1 VPFCTNAKLRRHCGE
16 KKKIQ
21 MKKIFAIA
29 FLFITYAATAQHSLP
44 ANEDRP
50 ATHGMLIF
58 GTNKIYASHLPMFHS
73 PHNYQVILE
82 LDLDGIAKQKFVTDQ
97 NSHPQ
102 FTAYTIEPEKFILPE
117 MIANPKPFTANIYR
131 GHFERGGMMIAENI
145 SVKIKQVIYFE
156 KFDRGESKSPDADFI
171 LFGNIKEQFA
181 AHHITNKPDFD
192 QIIQVQTDTALIN
205 EHAAFKTVT
214 FKSADNT
221 PAGISG
227 NAIEI
232 ADGEKKISIILLK
245 QLYLEF
251 DDLKE

>member
-1 VPFCTNAKLRRHCGE
+1 MAKGGDIRKG
-16 KKKIQ
+16 KIK

-29 FLFITYAATAQHSLP
+29 FLFITYAATAQHSMP
-44 ANEDRP
+44 VNEDRP

-58 GTNKIYASHLPMFHS
+58 GTNKIYTSHLPMFHS

-82 LDLDGIAKQKFVTDQ
+82 LDLDSIAKQKFVADQ

-131 GHFERGGMMIAENI
+131 GHFERGGMMIAENV

-156 KFDRGESKSPDADFI
+156 KFDRDESKSPGADFI
-171 LFGNIKEQFA
+171 LFGNSKEQFA

-192 QIIQVQTDTALIN
+192 QIIRVQTDTALIS
-205 EHAAFKTVT
+205 EHAAFKIVT

-232 ADGEKKISIILLK
+232 ADGKKKISIILLK

-251 DDLKE
+251 DDLKD

>member
-1 VPFCTNAKLRRHCGE
+1 MSLHSTGLREETFGKE
-16 KKKIQ
+16 KIQ
-21 MKKIFAIA
+21 MKKIFTIT
-29 FLFITYAATAQHSLP
+29 FLFVAYAATAQHSIP

-58 GTNKIYASHLPMFHS
+58 GTNKIYASHLPMLHS

-82 LDLDGIAKQKFVTDQ
+82 LDLDSIGKQKFVADQ
-97 NSHPQ
+97 YNHSE
-102 FTAYTIEPEKFILPE
+102 FTTYTIEPEKFILPE

-156 KFDRGESKSPDADFI
+156 KFNRGESKSPDADFI
-171 LFGNIKEQFA
+171 LFGNRKEQCA

-192 QIIQVQTDTALIN
+192 QIIQVQTDTALIR
-205 EHAAFKTVT
+205 EHASFKTVT
-214 FKSADNT
+214 FKLTDNT
-221 PAGISG
+221 PVGISG

-232 ADGEKKISIILLK
+232 TNGEKKIGITLLK

>member
-1 VPFCTNAKLRRHCGE
+1 
-16 KKKIQ
+16 
-21 MKKIFAIA
+21 MKKIFVIA
-29 FLFITYAATAQHSLP
+29 FLSITYAATAQHSMP

-58 GTNKIYASHLPMFHS
+58 GTNKIYASHLPIFHS

-82 LDLDGIAKQKFVTDQ
+82 LDLDSIAKQKFVADQ
-97 NSHPQ
+97 RSHPE

-131 GHFERGGMMIAENI
+131 GHFERGGMMIAENV

-156 KFDRGESKSPDADFI
+156 KFDRDESKSPGADFI
-171 LFGNIKEQFA
+171 LFGNSKEQFA

-192 QIIQVQTDTALIN
+192 QIIQIQTDTALISQ
-205 EHAAFKTVT
+205 HAAFKTVT

-232 ADGEKKISIILLK
+232 ADGKKKISIILLK